1 MPTHVA
7 LLRAINVTGTGKLLM
22 TDLRA
27 LCERIGFRDVRTY
40 IQSGNVV
47 FSSRTAAARTKADL
61 ETALAKKLGKH
72 HTVVVRSLPELEAV
86 ERANPFPDVE
96 PRFTLV
102 VFLDEPPPRTSIAG
116 VRTPGGEQLKLI
128 GRELYVAFPNGQGK
142 SKLKVP
148 FLDIG
153 TGRNLNTVR
162 ALVAM
167 ARDGS

>member
-1 MPTHVA
+1 MPTHIA

-47 FSSRTAAARTKADL
+47 FSSRAAVARVKADL
-61 ETALAKKLGKH
+61 ESALAKKLGKH
-72 HTVVVRSLPELEAV
+72 HTVIVRSLPDLEAV
-86 ERANPFPDVE
+86 ERANPFPDAE
-96 PRFTLV
+96 SRFTLV
-102 VFLDEPPPRTSIAG
+102 VFLDEPPSKASLAS
-116 VRTPGGEQLKLI
+116 VKTPGGEQLKLI

-153 TGRNLNTVR
+153 TGRNFNTIR
-162 ALVAM
+162 ALIAM
-167 ARDGS
+167 ARDAS